1 MAKGFITNTN
11 YKVEGDKAIVQVYGK
26 LDNGESFLVE
36 NPYKPYFYIKETDQ
50 KKAEKLAP
58 IEYQTSNFKNFNN
71 EALTKV
77 TLGNPKT
84 TNEIRKLCSDNKIAN
99 YEVDIKFPSRFLIDH
114 KILSTINIEGT
125 KKKQKNCTASH
136 YTVKI

>member
-58 IEYQTSNFKNFNN
+58 IEYQTSKS
-71 EALTKV
+71 K
-77 TLGNPKT
+77 NPK
-84 TNEIRKLCSDNKIAN
+84 SKI
-99 YEVDIKFPSRFLIDH
+99 
-114 KILSTINIEGT
+114 
-125 KKKQKNCTASH
+125 KN
-136 YTVKI
+136 